1 MKYLIPTIIIA
12 LFLSLNGF
20 SQSNKQIAKFKTF
33 SKDST
38 NLKEYYRT
46 SLSKFNL
53 KKGEKIASIGAG
65 YGNQEVAMSIFND
78 DIEWTLQDIDSTVLN
93 PQLFDDVLHYFEN
106 MIQKPIKA
114 KFSFV
119 LGDEKKTNLPENTYD
134 KILIINTYH
143 EITERPSILAD
154 VRRAL
159 KKNGQVIILESMA
172 KKKGQIHQGCHDLK
186 LWEPDFLKEMEGFN
200 FKLLDKVIPKKG
212 VLWSYYT
219 FESI

>member
-1 MKYLIPTIIIA
+1 M
-12 LFLSLNGF
+12 
-20 SQSNKQIAKFKTF
+20 
-33 SKDST
+33 
-38 NLKEYYRT
+38 
-46 SLSKFNL
+46 
-53 KKGEKIASIGAG
+53 
-65 YGNQEVAMSIFND
+65 
-78 DIEWTLQDIDSTVLN
+78 
-93 PQLFDDVLHYFEN
+93 
-106 MIQKPIKA
+106 
-114 KFSFV
+114 

-172 KKKGQIHQGCHDLK
+172 KKKGQIHQGCHVLK

-212 VLWSYYT
+212 VLWSY
-219 FESI
+219 FF